1 MGQLVYIYLDPCM
14 VLKCVVRAGRQ
25 QAEIVMGMPDIVI
38 VGAGTAG
45 MPCAIEA
52 IAAGA
57 RVLVVEQADEPG
69 GALHVS
75 LGQLSGAGSQLQ
87 AARGITDSA
96 AAHLEDITR
105 INRGT
110 GRGDLLARTVAG
122 QGATIDWLMQHGF
135 DMDPACP
142 AILHLH
148 EAYRL
153 PRTYWGVDGGL
164 SVLKVL
170 KPLFA
175 AAMASPLAQMRYGTR
190 VTGLE
195 QDTAGRVTGVRLS
208 DSNGDT
214 VVHARAVVLA
224 TGGYGGNPAMFAR
237 LTGGRPLV
245 TAAMPQAT
253 GLGIDLAI
261 RAGAALSCPDMF
273 LPTYA
278 AVAPRLEEHQV
289 IWRQMPAL
297 TPQSRQPWELHL
309 DPAGARFVREDDD
322 SVDRRENALNTLP
335 DLSFW
340 CVFDKGVADAAPPL
354 LPGWTAEELAAA
366 WGDHPSFV
374 QADSLDALA
383 RATGMD
389 PPVLAQSVAAYN
401 AGIAD
406 GTPDMMG
413 RMHRPRTLSGPHWL
427 AVRMHGMVLKTPSG
441 IHVDGQLR
449 ATRADDTAIPGLY
462 AVGECIGGSSL
473 SGKGFVSGMSVTP
486 ALTLGRWLGRTLA
499 EERTLK

>member
-1 MGQLVYIYLDPCM
+1 M
-14 VLKCVVRAGRQ
+14 
-25 QAEIVMGMPDIVI
+25 ENPDIVVI
-38 VGAGTAG
+38 GAGTAG

-57 RVLVVEQADEPG
+57 RVVVVEQADQPG

-75 LGQLSGAGSQLQ
+75 LGQMSGAGSQLQ
-87 AARGITDSA
+87 ASRGITDNA
-96 AAHLEDITR
+96 AAHLEDIIR

-110 GRGDLLARTVAG
+110 GRKDLLARTVAG
-122 QGATIDWLMQHGF
+122 QGETIDWLMQHGF

-153 PRTYWGVDGGL
+153 PRTYWGIDGGL

-170 KPLFA
+170 KPLFD
-175 AAMASPLAQMRYGTR
+175 AAMDSPNAVLRYGTV

-195 QDTAGRVTGVRLS
+195 QDAAGRVTGVRLR
-208 DSNGDT
+208 DAKGET
-214 VVHARAVVLA
+214 VVHAGAIVMA

-245 TAAMPQAT
+245 TAAMPGAT
-253 GLGIDLAI
+253 GAGIDLALQ
-261 RAGAALSCPDMF
+261 AGAALSCPDMF

-278 AVAPRLEEHQV
+278 AVAPPPGEHRV

-309 DPAGARFVREDDD
+309 DPTGARFVREDDD

-340 CVFDKGVADAAPPL
+340 CVFDARAAEAAPPL
-354 LPGWTAEELAAA
+354 LPGWTQAELATA
-366 WGDHPSFV
+366 WADHPSFV
-374 QADSLDALA
+374 RADSLDALA
-383 RATGMD
+383 QKTGMD
-389 PPVLAQSVAAYN
+389 HAQLAQSVADYN
-401 AGIAD
+401 AGISQN
-406 GTPDMMG
+406 TPDPMG
-413 RMHRPRTLSGPHWL
+413 RTHRPRALIGPEWC
-427 AVRMHGMVLKTPSG
+427 AIRMHGMVLKTSSG
-441 IHVDGQLR
+441 IHVDDQLR
-449 ATRADDTAIPGLY
+449 ATRADGTVISGLY
-462 AVGECIGGSSL
+462 AVGECIGGSTL

-499 EERTLK
+499 EARTMS

>member
-1 MGQLVYIYLDPCM
+1 M
-14 VLKCVVRAGRQ
+14 
-25 QAEIVMGMPDIVI
+25 ENPDIVI

-57 RVLVVEQADEPG
+57 RVLVVEQANQPG

-87 AARGITDSA
+87 VSRGITDSPD
-96 AAHLEDITR
+96 AHLEDITR
-105 INRGT
+105 INHGT
-110 GRGDLLARTVAG
+110 GRIDLLARTVAG

-153 PRTYWGVDGGL
+153 PRTYWGIDGGL
-164 SVLKVL
+164 SVLKVIQ
-170 KPLFA
+170 PLFD
-175 AAMASPLAQMRYGTR
+175 AAMDSPLADLRYSTV

-195 QDTAGRVTGVRLS
+195 QDAAGRVTGVRLR
-208 DSNGDT
+208 DSIGET
-214 VVHARAVVLA
+214 VVHAGAVVLA

-245 TAAMPQAT
+245 TAAMPEAT
-253 GLGIDLAI
+253 GLGIDLALQ
-261 RAGAALSCPDMF
+261 AGAALSCPDMF

-278 AVAPRLEEHQV
+278 AVAPPPGKHRV
-289 IWRQMPAL
+289 MWRQMPAL

-309 DPAGARFVREDDD
+309 DPSGVRFVREDDD

-335 DLSFW
+335 NLSFW
-340 CVFDKGVADAAPPL
+340 CVFDAGIAKAAPPL
-354 LPGWTAEELAAA
+354 LPGWSEGELATA
-366 WGDHPSFV
+366 WADHPSFV
-374 QADSLDALA
+374 MADSLDALA
-383 RATGMD
+383 QKTGMD
-389 PPVLAQSVAAYN
+389 GAQLAQSVAEYN
-401 AGIAD
+401 AGIAQN
-406 GTPDMMG
+406 TPDPMG
-413 RMHRPRTLSGPHWL
+413 RIHRPRTLIGPEWS
-427 AVRMHGMVLKTPSG
+427 AIRMHGMVLKTPSG
-441 IHVDGQLR
+441 IRVDDHLR
-449 ATRADDTAIPGLY
+449 ATRADGAVVPGLY
-462 AVGECIGGSSL
+462 AVGECIGGATL

-486 ALTLGRWLGRTLA
+486 ALTLGRWLGRSLA
-499 EERTLK
+499 EARKVL